1 MKVSTNLKAKK
12 YDDAIATSEEMLVEA
27 ESEQE
32 QILCQIDIAI
42 ANMLKNHNN
51 KGKSRSTVDYSKTVS
66 DLLAKLNGDESK
78 AKASIDNGEWKID
91 NCELFQNYPNPFN
104 PTTEIKFA
112 LPTASDVKLNV
123 YNINGQLVSE
133 LVNGVVNA
141 GMHSVNF
148 NASNFNSGMYFY
160 MLEANGIS
168 ITKKM
173 ILTK

>member
-12 YDDAIATSEEMLVEA
+12 YDDAIAISEEMRDEA
-27 ESEQE
+27 TTEGE
-32 QILCQIDIAI
+32 ILLAEIDIAI
-42 ANMLKNHNN
+42 ANMLRNHNN
-51 KGKSRSTVDYSKTVS
+51 KGKSRSTDDYSKTLN
-66 DLLAKLNGDESK
+66 DLLTKLNGDDKGETT
-78 AKASIDNGEWKID
+78 SIGNGQFTID

-104 PTTEIKFA
+104 PATEIKFA